1 MGAVGFVL
9 LVLILVRV
17 SSLASAATISRE
29 ELLEC
34 LRRMDAPA
42 VLVTQRTIFWLI
54 GAARYRYTCVYKGHQ
69 LHLRS
74 FSPIELPV
82 TVDTIR
88 VQKW

>member
-1 MGAVGFVL
+1 MGPVSFVL
-9 LVLILVRV
+9 LVLVFFRV
-17 SSLASAATISRE
+17 SYLASAATISSE

-34 LRRMDAPA
+34 LRRMEFPA
-42 VLVTQRTIFWLI
+42 VLITQRSLSWLI
-54 GAARYRYTCVYKGHQ
+54 GAARYRYTCVYKGHH

-74 FSPIELPV
+74 FVPVPLPS